1 MSPLAPCA
9 ETGRLLYWMGFW
21 TGAAVP
27 LILFFLLAVLTRRRL
42 DQAQDL
48 SAVVHQILRLV
59 KQLLARKP

>member
-1 MSPLAPCA
+1 
-9 ETGRLLYWMGFW
+9 MGFW